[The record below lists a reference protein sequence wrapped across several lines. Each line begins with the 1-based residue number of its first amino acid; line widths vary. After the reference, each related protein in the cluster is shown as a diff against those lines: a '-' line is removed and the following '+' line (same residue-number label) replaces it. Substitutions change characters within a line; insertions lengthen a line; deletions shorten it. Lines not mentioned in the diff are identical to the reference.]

1 MTGMADSF
9 PHSPGSSSMKLAI
22 RRVVNVKQTQPAVF
36 DLNVRLSDGTAAI
49 VSLSAVAFTELIQ
62 RGEQL
67 FQLGAPVT

>member
-1 MTGMADSF
+1 
-9 PHSPGSSSMKLAI
+9 MKLAI